1 MEGAAQR
8 GSQHWL
14 QIAVNQR
21 HDVIDNAIVDALKL
35 PSSESINWLS
45 PLKDDTPPFK
55 EYMDKEFLER
65 LCINLEHTP
74 LKDFWPRSGPRWDGL
89 ARIGDRHILIEAKAN
104 LPEFNSGGSKAS
116 PRSLAKIQSALKETK
131 EFLHVS
137 DETDWTTCFYQ
148 YANRLAHLYL
158 LKELN
163 KVPTALV
170 FVYFVGDDTVPG
182 RDPVSRE
189 KWEAAIELA
198 HHHLGVRPNSPWM
211 KQNVFD
217 VFIDVHEL
225 NDIQ

>member
-1 MEGAAQR
+1 M
-8 GSQHWL
+8 WL
-14 QIAVNQR
+14 QLAVNR
-21 HDVIDNAIVDALKL
+21 RPKVINDALTESLKL
-35 PSSESINWLS
+35 ERSDTIRWLS
-45 PLKDDTPPFK
+45 PLENDDPPFK

-89 ARIGDRHILIEAKAN
+89 AKTNGDRSLLIEAKAN
-104 LPEFNSGGSKAS
+104 IPEFDTTPSSASSG
-116 PRSLAKIQSALKETK
+116 SLEKIQQALDDTK
-131 EFLHVS
+131 EFLKVRKQV
-137 DETDWTTCFYQ
+137 DWTTCFYQ

-163 KVPTALV
+163 KVDAALV

-217 VFIDVHEL
+217 VFIDVHDL
-225 NDIQ
+225 NDVQ